1 MLQSALFSRLPA
13 STQPQ
18 GLQPPASPGKTISV
32 HIHFLV
38 TSFLYLAEEIPSGLP
53 GIPHT

>member
-18 GLQPPASPGKTISV
+18 GLQPPASPGNTISV
-32 HIHFLV
+32 HISLFGDKLP
-38 TSFLYLAEEIPSGLP
+38 YLAEEIPSGLP